1 MATAIARQLGIARS
15 TAYKIL
21 EKGKSA

>member
-15 TAYKIL
+15 TVYKIL

>member
-21 EKGKSA
+21 EKGKPA

>member
-15 TAYKIL
+15 TVYKIL
-21 EKGKSA
+21 KKGKSA

>member
-15 TAYKIL
+15 MVYKIL